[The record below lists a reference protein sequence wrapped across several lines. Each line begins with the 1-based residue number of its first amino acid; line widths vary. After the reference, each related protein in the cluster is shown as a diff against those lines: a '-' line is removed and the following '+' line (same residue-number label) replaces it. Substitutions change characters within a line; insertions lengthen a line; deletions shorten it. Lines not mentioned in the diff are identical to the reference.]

1 MSSNSGD
8 DDLFTRA
15 LSWCRDAFFSAH
27 SHLPDPERE
36 RLFNERIS
44 QFTTS
49 PIIDAPEQPT
59 KREVSAES
67 RNVLQLGA
75 VPGQAS
81 EHSIQLLQR
90 DTISQGH
97 IEESIVIADLYAQC
111 SSFYRLVLQRAR
123 SRSEVPRNIYR
134 RLESNYGSLALWA
147 DGHSISKGD
156 LDALV
161 GRSYGV
167 RQVTLRLLASISTTL
182 LDSRSLALGQQDRLA
197 DPQQGLRHESYWI
210 PAMLWSEKRAP

>member
-8 DDLFTRA
+8 DGLFKRA
-15 LSWCRDAFFSAH
+15 LSGYRDAFFRAH
-27 SHLPDPERE
+27 SHLPGPERE

-44 QFTTS
+44 QFTPS
-49 PIIDAPEQPT
+49 PIIDAPEQLT

-81 EHSIQLLQR
+81 KHSIQLWQR
-90 DTISQGH
+90 DTISEDQ
-97 IEESIVIADLYAQC
+97 IEEGIVIADIYAQC
-111 SSFYRLVLQRAR
+111 SSFYRLVLQRA
-123 SRSEVPRNIYR
+123 SSSGEVPRNIYR
-134 RLESNYGSLALWA
+134 RLESTYGSLVLWA
-147 DGHSISKGD
+147 DGHGISEGA

-161 GRSYGV
+161 SRSHAV
-167 RQVTLRLLASISTTL
+167 RQVTLRLLASITTTL

-210 PAMLWSEKRAP
+210 PAILWSEQRAP